1 ADGIPKIVAKCIE
14 IVERDGLEE
23 TGIYRVCC
31 VASELQKLRRQ
42 FDQSYSAAETVL
54 EQKSVHVAANL
65 LKLFFRELPEP
76 LFTTQL
82 YPLFLRAI
90 QMNDPDNQR
99 LSLLEN
105 ISNLPQTNRRILYR
119 LLDHLI
125 LVSRNSQQNMMH
137 LENLAVVFGPTLMRP
152 SKLVDSN
159 SSYYAQSGS
168 SQQLNK
174 LVVNVKQ
181 EPDLDQMSNELQGS
195 MFQCQIVLQCLKLR
209 RDNQLI

>member
-1 ADGIPKIVAKCIE
+1 
-14 IVERDGLEE
+14 
-23 TGIYRVCC
+23 
-31 VASELQKLRRQ
+31 
-42 FDQSYSAAETVL
+42 L